1 MQKIDPDRR
10 EFFGWSFKVLGAVG
24 LMGILYPITRF
35 LGGDIDVESHA
46 GIEPARGANARKPPV
61 AGDGNSVEIDAG
73 TVPEGAGMILTM
85 GSVPVILV
93 RNGNRWRAFNATCTH
108 LGCLVKWDQAG
119 QRFVC
124 PCHGGLYNSDG
135 KVTAG
140 PPPAALAE
148 HRVTL
153 AGNTIRISRA

>member
-1 MQKIDPDRR
+1 
-10 EFFGWSFKVLGAVG
+10 
-24 LMGILYPITRF
+24 
-35 LGGDIDVESHA
+35 
-46 GIEPARGANARKPPV
+46 
-61 AGDGNSVEIDAG
+61 
-73 TVPEGAGMILTM
+73 MILTM

-93 RNGNRWRAFNATCTH
+93 RNGNRLRAFNATCTH